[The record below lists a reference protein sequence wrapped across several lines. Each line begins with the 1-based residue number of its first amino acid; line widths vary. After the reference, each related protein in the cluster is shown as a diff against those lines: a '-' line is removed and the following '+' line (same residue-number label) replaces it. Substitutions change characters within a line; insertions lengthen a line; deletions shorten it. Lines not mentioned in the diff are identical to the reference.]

1 MKANTYEIGRTLKDF
16 DEIEVAEHEH
26 PKGATLETLYNCF
39 SEFSEDE
46 LGEILCMIAKG
57 R

>member
-1 MKANTYEIGRTLKDF
+1 MNANTYEIGRTLKDF